1 MSLFHPGLCL
11 CPGGSFA
18 DAPTD
23 TNGRTTFTGA
33 IFGGGCVEQLDVYV
47 VGIWLGTVPVR
58 VNSPDSNADCGVDSG
73 DLVRFASHLGSREGE
88 PRYSFCFDFNADGG
102 VDQSDLC
109 ILASVY
115 STVCR

>member
-1 MSLFHPGLCL
+1 MSLKSSLLAAVFIAAWF
-11 CPGGSFA
+11 GSSSA
-18 DAPTD
+18 CD
-23 TNGRTTFTGA
+23 
-33 IFGGGCVEQLDVYV
+33 C
-47 VGIWLGTVPVR
+47 TVPVR